1 MIVFFDISSWVKR
14 YVDETGSDEVEKICS
29 KADEIILSIL
39 CVPETISS
47 FSRLLREKKITQSLF
62 FDLKKAFIEEIED
75 VNFINITPDVI
86 NRAVELLQQH
96 PLRTLDALHIS
107 CAVNA
112 TIDLFVT
119 SDLKQGNAAKA
130 IGLDVKYI

>member
-1 MIVFFDISSWVKR
+1 M
-14 YVDETGSDEVEKICS
+14 
-29 KADEIILSIL
+29 
-39 CVPETISS
+39 
-47 FSRLLREKKITQSLF
+47 
-62 FDLKKAFIEEIED
+62 
-75 VNFINITPDVI
+75 NFINITPDVI